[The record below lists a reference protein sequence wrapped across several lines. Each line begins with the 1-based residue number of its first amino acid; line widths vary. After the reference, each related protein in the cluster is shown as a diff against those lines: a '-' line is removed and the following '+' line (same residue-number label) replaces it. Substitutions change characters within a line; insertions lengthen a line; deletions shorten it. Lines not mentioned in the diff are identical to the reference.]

1 MPRIAAGGGARVAR
15 PQPAGDRTSRGRAAS
30 DVTSLGLA
38 TSDVEGL
45 APRRE
50 AICTASRRRIAAA
63 ERVVT
68 CAEAPCR
75 RAESWNARARS
86 IVCTLSVSQH
96 ACAPYNVSA
105 GKETLAQAKASV
117 AYTLGIFVS
126 FSDLTHNMLSA
137 TGSPR
142 TAIDAMYHH
151 A

>member
-1 MPRIAAGGGARVAR
+1 MPRIVAGGGARVTS
-15 PQPAGDRTSRGRAAS
+15 PQPAGERTSRGRAAS

-50 AICTASRRRIAAA
+50 ASTASRRRIAAA

-86 IVCTLSVSQH
+86 IICTLSVSQNVP
-96 ACAPYNVSA
+96 CAVYNVNAIMKLSRP
-105 GKETLAQAKASV
+105 GKASV
-117 AYTLGIFVS
+117 PTY
-126 FSDLTHNMLSA
+126 
-137 TGSPR
+137 
-142 TAIDAMYHH
+142 
-151 A
+151 

>member
-1 MPRIAAGGGARVAR
+1 MPRIAAGGGARVTS
-15 PQPAGDRTSRGRAAS
+15 PQPAGERTSRGRAAS

-50 AICTASRRRIAAA
+50 ATSTASRRRRAAA

-86 IVCTLSVSQH
+86 IICTLSVSVRSVRALQRQCCERKLVE
-96 ACAPYNVSA
+96 A
-105 GKETLAQAKASV
+105 KQELA
-117 AYTLGIFVS
+117 
-126 FSDLTHNMLSA
+126 
-137 TGSPR
+137 
-142 TAIDAMYHH
+142 
-151 A
+151 